1 MNAEQPHANAIGR
14 RALCGEQIG
23 WGEMTTMMLTGV
35 SWRAMTGYDL
45 AAVEGIADVVHP
57 DFFEAP
63 EVLAERQRLYRNGC
77 YLLEL
82 GERPA
87 GYVLSHPW
95 RYGSLPALNSLLGA
109 IPEGAD
115 TYYIHDLAL
124 LPVARRVGAAS
135 KIVKALIKHAD
146 AEGYQTM
153 TLVAVNGSIPFWEK
167 HGFTIAEVPELYAK
181 LLSYDETARYM
192 VKHLP
197 R

>member
-1 MNAEQPHANAIGR
+1 MNLRGVTW
-14 RALCGEQIG
+14 RAL
-23 WGEMTTMMLTGV
+23 
-35 SWRAMTGYDL
+35 TGYDL
-45 AAVEGIADVVHP
+45 PAVDKIAETVHP
-57 DFFEAP
+57 DFFETSD
-63 EVLAERQRLYRNGC
+63 VLAERQRLYRNGC

-95 RYGSLPALNSLLGA
+95 RYGSLPALNAPLGA

-124 LPVARRVGAAS
+124 LPVARRVGAATR
-135 KIVKALIKHAD
+135 IVRALTKHAD

-167 HGFTIAEVPELYAK
+167 HGFVVADVPELYGK